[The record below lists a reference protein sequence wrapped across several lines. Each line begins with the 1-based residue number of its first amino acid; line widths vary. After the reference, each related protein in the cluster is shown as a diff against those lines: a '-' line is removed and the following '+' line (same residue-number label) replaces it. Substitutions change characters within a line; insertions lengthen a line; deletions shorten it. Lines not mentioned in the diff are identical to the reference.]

1 MRQVGIMGKRNS
13 KKDLIELIIQETR
26 RQSNATIM
34 FHQAVADNVGLHI
47 TDHKCLDF
55 IFSQGPLTAGELA
68 EFTGLT
74 TGAITS
80 VIDRLEKK
88 GLVVRKD
95 DPDDRRKVK
104 LHMAHNP
111 AFQKKIEKQFEGI
124 ATNVFA
130 LLSSYDETELA
141 VLLDFMQKATALAV
155 EERIKL
161 REAGK
166 ASS

>member
-1 MRQVGIMGKRNS
+1 MMKNGKG
-13 KKDLIELIIQETR
+13 KAELIEQIIQETR
-26 RQSNATIM
+26 KQSNATIM

-68 EFTGLT
+68 QFTGLT

-95 DPDDRRKVK
+95 DPEDRRKVK

-111 AFQKKIEKQFEGI
+111 AFQKRIEKQFEGI
-124 ATNVFA
+124 ASNVFK
-130 LLSSYDETELA
+130 LLSSYQEAELA
-141 VLLDFMQKATALAV
+141 LILDFMQKATALAV
-155 EERIKL
+155 EERMRL
-161 REAGK
+161 REPGK
-166 ASS
+166 QRI